1 MRRTD
6 RPREGAAL
14 GGGERSGEGP
24 WQHGLDHWK
33 GSSPSGP
40 GYLRMVR
47 SHKIAAEERRKGAPA
62 RKGRRGAFAEV
73 PQETCAVPALR
84 LPQGRQQKDPGG
96 PGTSKREIWRSA
108 RFCRAEPKTHVCGT
122 L

>member
-14 GGGERSGEGP
+14 GGGERSGEG
-24 WQHGLDHWK
+24 QRKCRLDHRK
-33 GSSPSGP
+33 GSSRSGP
-40 GYLRMVR
+40 SYLRSVR

-84 LPQGRQQKDPGG
+84 LP
-96 PGTSKREIWRSA
+96 
-108 RFCRAEPKTHVCGT
+108 
-122 L
+122 